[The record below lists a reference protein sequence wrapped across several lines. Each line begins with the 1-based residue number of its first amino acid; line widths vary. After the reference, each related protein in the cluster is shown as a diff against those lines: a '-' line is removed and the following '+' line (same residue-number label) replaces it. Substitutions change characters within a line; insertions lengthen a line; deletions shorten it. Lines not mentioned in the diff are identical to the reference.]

1 MSKRLDDLLKERDGN
16 LSMKEARSRGISAST
31 VQSYVKSGKLIAI
44 ERGFYVLDGHG
55 IDELFL
61 QQNRYSR
68 GIFSY
73 ETALDIHQLSK
84 NMPSAIHLTFPK
96 GYNVNRK
103 EVQMQNLKLHFVPK
117 AVFELGKMDGLSYQ
131 DNPIHLYDKERTL
144 CDIWSPRYDMAYDLK
159 LESLKH
165 YMAREDKDP
174 GKLSLYMEKLP
185 VSKEMRV
192 HVLSLT

>member
-1 MSKRLDDLLKERDGN
+1 MSKRLDELLNLRDGN

-31 VQSYVKSGKLIAI
+31 VQSYVKSGKLISI

-73 ETALDIHQLSK
+73 ETALDIHQLSE

-103 EVQMQNLKLHFVPK
+103 EVRMQNLKLHFAPK
-117 AVFELGKMDGLSYQ
+117 DVFELGKVKGLSFQ
-131 DNPIHLYDKERTL
+131 DNVIHLYDMERTL
-144 CDIWSPRYDMAYDLK
+144 CDIWSPRFDMAYDLK
-159 LESLKH
+159 LEALKN
-165 YMAREDKDP
+165 YMARKDKDP

-185 VSKEMRV
+185 VSKEMKV
-192 HVLSLT
+192 HVLSFI

>member
-159 LESLKH
+159 LESLKQ